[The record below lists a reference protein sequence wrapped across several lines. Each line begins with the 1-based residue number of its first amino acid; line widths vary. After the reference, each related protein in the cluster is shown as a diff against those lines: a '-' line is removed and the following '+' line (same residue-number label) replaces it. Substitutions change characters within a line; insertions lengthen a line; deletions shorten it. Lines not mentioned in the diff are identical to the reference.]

1 MKTIYTAFSLLFA
14 LQLYAGLPESQLT
27 AEYTLTG
34 IETLTDSPY
43 EIAGSGTLNIGRD
56 AQGTGTLNI
65 NYSSATTNVFYGSGT
80 INVGTDAT
88 SGYLNVTGTNPDFPE
103 MQYKTIMNYSGTIN
117 VNSLGLLSINGYIPS
132 QWSEIVDIRNLNLEG
147 MFTVSASKNSVSYIQ
162 ISNLNFYEGANL
174 SSSQDFRTGAN
185 AVWNIY
191 GGDITFK
198 TLRVGNT
205 TACNVTINLKGE
217 DVLRN
222 VSDVSMDTNDVTL
235 NLNVDNY
242 PNTINKLSFCDDCML
257 NINLSADR
265 SETSNLSILSLTS
278 KNAVASISGASIAI
292 ENFANDTIFIG
303 DSNGVT
309 IDENKIYLKDLDMY
323 ISVTAYAGETDDS
336 QIFGD
341 WSLDWNESM
350 QLFALNNSAIP
361 EPSSIAFIIGIAS
374 LLAAR
379 AKAYCG
385 KRR

>member
-1 MKTIYTAFSLLFA
+1 MKTICTAFSLLFA
-14 LQLYAGLPESQLT
+14 LQLYAELPESQLT

-117 VNSLGLLSINGYIPS
+117 VNSLGSLSINGYIPS
-132 QWSEIVDIRNLNLEG
+132 QWSGIVDIRNLNLEG

-205 TACNVTINLKGE
+205 TAGNATINLKGE

-242 PNTINKLSFCDDCML
+242 PNTINKLSFFDDCML

-278 KNAVASISGASIAI
+278 KNAVASRSGASIAI

-323 ISVTAYAGETDDS
+323 ISVTAYAGETNDS

-361 EPSSIAFIIGIAS
+361 EPSSIAFIMGIAS

-379 AKAYCG
+379 AKAYCS

>member
-205 TACNVTINLKGE
+205 TACNVTINLKGR
-217 DVLRN
+217 V
-222 VSDVSMDTNDVTL
+222 
-235 NLNVDNY
+235 Y
-242 PNTINKLSFCDDCML
+242 
-257 NINLSADR
+257 
-265 SETSNLSILSLTS
+265 
-278 KNAVASISGASIAI
+278 G
-292 ENFANDTIFIG
+292 
-303 DSNGVT
+303 
-309 IDENKIYLKDLDMY
+309 Y
-323 ISVTAYAGETDDS
+323 
-336 QIFGD
+336 
-341 WSLDWNESM
+341 
-350 QLFALNNSAIP
+350 
-361 EPSSIAFIIGIAS
+361 
-374 LLAAR
+374 
-379 AKAYCG
+379 
-385 KRR
+385 KRRHFKLKCGQLP

>member
-1 MKTIYTAFSLLFA
+1 MKTICTAFSLLFA
-14 LQLYAGLPESQLT
+14 LQLYAELPESQLT

-242 PNTINKLSFCDDCML
+242 PNTINKLSFCDDCMP

-336 QIFGD
+336 QIFGN

-361 EPSSIAFIIGIAS
+361 EPSSIAFIMGIAS

>member
-1 MKTIYTAFSLLFA
+1 
-14 LQLYAGLPESQLT
+14 
-27 AEYTLTG
+27 
-34 IETLTDSPY
+34 
-43 EIAGSGTLNIGRD
+43 
-56 AQGTGTLNI
+56 
-65 NYSSATTNVFYGSGT
+65 
-80 INVGTDAT
+80 
-88 SGYLNVTGTNPDFPE
+88 

-205 TACNVTINLKGE
+205 TAGNATINLKGE

-361 EPSSIAFIIGIAS
+361 EPSSIAFIMGIAS